1 MKKRILSMLCVTA
14 LTVVTLTGCASQESN
29 AVNEATEQ
37 VSEAETPAEDVL
49 ESEVSE
55 EATEADEAV
64 ETEETADAT
73 EVSED
78 MEDSSEAESEETA
91 EENAS
96 DDGRNYEL
104 LRIGSLKGPTTM
116 GIVNMMKDS
125 EEGNTIGNYE
135 FEMATQPDELASKLV
150 AGDLDIALIPAN
162 LASVLYNKTEGA
174 ISFVDINTLGVLY
187 CVTGDESVKTVADL
201 AGKTVVTTGQ
211 GATPEYSIRY
221 LLDKNE
227 VTDCTLDFKSE
238 ATEVAAVFENDPTSI
253 AVLPQ
258 PFVTSLL
265 IKNENVKIAFSL
277 ADEWENLSERS
288 QLVTGVTVVRN
299 EYLDEHVDE
308 VENFIDEHVASV
320 VAATSDVDRTAE
332 LIAEYGIIDKKE
344 IAKAA
349 LPNCNIVC
357 ITGEAAGEIL
367 EGYLE
372 TLFEQDPKSVGGQL
386 PGSDFYKLR

>member
-14 LTVVTLTGCASQESN
+14 LTVATLAGCGSAGDTASESD
-29 AVNEATEQ
+29 ATEQ
-37 VSEAETPAEDVL
+37 VAEVEATEEPAQESE
-49 ESEVSE
+49 ESEVSD
-55 EATEADEAV
+55 A
-64 ETEETADAT
+64 AT
-73 EVSED
+73 EVSE
-78 MEDSSEAESEETA
+78 EEVAEATEEEATEVA
-91 EENAS
+91 EEEIA
-96 DDGRNYEL
+96 DDGRSFEL

-125 EEGNTIGNYE
+125 EEGKTTGNYE

-150 AGDLDIALIPAN
+150 AGDLDIALLPAN
-162 LASVLYNKTEGA
+162 LASVLYNKTEGG

-201 AGKTVVTTGQ
+201 AGKTVITTGQ

-238 ATEVAAVFENDPTSI
+238 ATEVAAVLENDPTSI

-288 QLVTGVTVVRN
+288 QLITGVTVVRN

-320 VAATSDVDRTAE
+320 VAATSDEERTAE
-332 LIAEYGIIDKKE
+332 LIAEYGIIEKKE

-349 LPNCNIVC
+349 LSNCNIVC

-367 EGYLE
+367 SGYLE

-386 PGSDFYKLR
+386 PDNDFYKLR

>member
-14 LTVVTLTGCASQESN
+14 LTVATLAGCGSAGDTASEPD
-29 AVNEATEQ
+29 ATEQ
-37 VSEAETPAEDVL
+37 VAEVEATDEPAQEAEESEASDA
-49 ESEVSE
+49 
-55 EATEADEAV
+55 
-64 ETEETADAT
+64 AT
-73 EVSED
+73 EVSE
-78 MEDSSEAESEETA
+78 EEVAEATEEASEEEATEVA
-91 EENAS
+91 EEEIA
-96 DDGRNYEL
+96 DDGRSFEL

-125 EEGNTIGNYE
+125 EEGKTAGNYE

-162 LASVLYNKTEGA
+162 LASVLYNKTEGG

-201 AGKTVVTTGQ
+201 AGKTVITTGQ

-238 ATEVAAVFENDPTSI
+238 ATEVAAVLENDPTSI

-288 QLVTGVTVVRN
+288 QLITGVTVVRN

-320 VAATSDVDRTAE
+320 VAATSDEERTAE
-332 LIAEYGIIDKKE
+332 LIAEYGIIEKKE

-367 EGYLE
+367 SGYLE
-372 TLFEQDPKSVGGQL
+372 TLFAQDPKSVGGQL
-386 PGSDFYKLR
+386 PDNDFYKLR

>member
-1 MKKRILSMLCVTA
+1 MKKRILSMLCAAA
-14 LTVVTLTGCASQESN
+14 LTVVTLNGCAASGETLADN
-29 AVNEATEQ
+29 DATEQ
-37 VSEAETPAEDVL
+37 IVEEVVEEAESQEEISEEVTEETTGEVTEDETTETVEDSEDISEAEA
-49 ESEVSE
+49 
-55 EATEADEAV
+55 A
-64 ETEETADAT
+64 

-78 MEDSSEAESEETA
+78 ETVDNSRA
-91 EENAS
+91 
-96 DDGRNYEL
+96 YEL

-125 EEGNTIGNYE
+125 EEGKATGNYE

-150 AGDLDIALIPAN
+150 AGELDMALIPAN

-187 CVTGDESVKTVADL
+187 CVSGDESIKSVADL

-221 LLDKNE
+221 LLNKNG

-238 ATEVAAVFENDPTSI
+238 ATEVAAVLENDPMSI

-265 IKNENVKIAFSL
+265 MKNENVKVVFGLS
-277 ADEWENLSERS
+277 DEWENLSERS

-320 VAATSDVDRTAE
+320 VAATSDEERTAE
-332 LIAEYGIIDKKE
+332 LIAEYGIIEKKE

-367 EGYLE
+367 AGYLE
-372 TLFEQDPKSVGGQL
+372 TLYEQDPKSVGGQL
-386 PGSDFYKLR
+386 PDNDFYKLR

>member
-14 LTVVTLTGCASQESN
+14 LTVATLAGWGSAGDTASESDATQQVTE
-29 AVNEATEQ
+29 VEATEDPAQ
-37 VSEAETPAEDVL
+37 ESE
-49 ESEVSE
+49 ESEV
-55 EATEADEAV
+55 ADA
-64 ETEETADAT
+64 AT
-73 EVSED
+73 EVSE
-78 MEDSSEAESEETA
+78 EEVAEATEEASEEEATEVA
-91 EENAS
+91 EEEIA
-96 DDGRNYEL
+96 DDGRSFEL

-125 EEGNTIGNYE
+125 EEGKTTGNYE

-150 AGDLDIALIPAN
+150 AGDLDIALLPAN
-162 LASVLYNKTEGA
+162 LASVLYNKTEGG

-201 AGKTVVTTGQ
+201 AGKTVITTGQ

-238 ATEVAAVFENDPTSI
+238 ATEVAAVLENDPTSI

-288 QLVTGVTVVRN
+288 QLITGVTVVRN

-320 VAATSDVDRTAE
+320 VAATSDEERTAE
-332 LIAEYGIIDKKE
+332 LIAEYGIIEKKE

-386 PGSDFYKLR
+386 PDNDFYKLR